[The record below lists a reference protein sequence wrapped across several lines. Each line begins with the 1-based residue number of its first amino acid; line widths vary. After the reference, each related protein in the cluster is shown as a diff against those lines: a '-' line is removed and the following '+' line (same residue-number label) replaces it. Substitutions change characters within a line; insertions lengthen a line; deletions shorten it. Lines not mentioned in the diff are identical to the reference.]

1 MLAIQKVRPAFVATS
16 IITGEDR
23 SPRVVLEA
31 NRAHDTARTARL
43 ERVVFRNDLS
53 PQEALDAVCDREGEM
68 DIVSEVSPADAARVE
83 RSEHA
88 RLIAIDANRLIVGL
102 FNRRP
107 DHDAPLT
114 DGRMREALNLAVDR
128 HRMAA
133 EGLGG
138 HATPLAGMTP
148 AWCNGVFPGA
158 EARRRHAARAAELAA
173 AAGWSPGRPL
183 RLATPAALEGL
194 ARMAAADIE
203 DALGLRVEV
212 IAVPPSDEGV
222 GARRLVEKKLPLGW
236 DVLLHPWF
244 DLSSD
249 MPPAFVHREFFGH
262 DGAFRAGPEDEEF
275 DRRFAELAR
284 TTDPDEARRQAE
296 EVDRYCF
303 EQSLA
308 LFLVAPQALYAVNRH
323 VDFKAYRATFEL
335 ADTEVSAEHWSRREA

>member
-1 MLAIQKVRPAFVATS
+1 VLAIQKVSPAFVGTS

-31 NRAHDTARTARL
+31 NRGHDTARTARL
-43 ERVVFRNDLS
+43 ERAVFRNDLT
-53 PQEALDAVCDREGEM
+53 PQAALDAVCDREGEM
-68 DIVSEVSPADAARVE
+68 DIVSEVSPTDAARVE
-83 RSEHA
+83 QSEHA
-88 RLIAIDANRLIVGL
+88 RLVVVDANRLIVGL
-102 FNRRP
+102 FNRRD
-107 DHDAPLT
+107 DHDAPLG
-114 DGRMREALNLAVDR
+114 DVRMREALNLAVDR

-133 EGLGG
+133 EGMAGY
-138 HATPLAGMTP
+138 ATPLAGMTP

-158 EARRRHAARAAELAA
+158 EPRRRDAARAAELMA
-173 AAGWSPGRPL
+173 AAGWSSGRAL
-183 RLATPAALEGL
+183 RLAAPAALEGL

-203 DALGLRVEV
+203 DALSVHVDV
-212 IAVPPSDEGV
+212 IAVPPEDEFA
-222 GARRLVEKKLPLGW
+222 GARRLFEKKLPLGW

-275 DRRFAELAR
+275 DRRFAALAR

-335 ADTEVSAEHWSRREA
+335 ADTEVAPEHWSRREA